1 MSLSVSFISLPTFTS
16 EIHCRRL
23 IMSELGR
30 SCALHL
36 TVRDNPADVLT
47 RPGVRGGHKR
57 RATTILVD
65 KLLVVLDKEESRRVP
80 SLSLLAMLG
89 GVGLSAQLV
98 QIFLVELF

>member
-1 MSLSVSFISLPTFTS
+1 MSLSLSFLSLPAFTS

-23 IMSELGR
+23 IMSKLGR

-47 RPGVRGGHKR
+47 RPGVRGGHKGR
-57 RATTILVD
+57 TASILVD

-80 SLSLLAMLG
+80 PLSFLAMLG